1 MKVEAIKFDLGS
13 RYSTPASMTAALAEH
28 QAKADALIGKAV
40 ERMNKE
46 LLALRERLMKEIPAP
61 DHASYRAVLEKARK
75 AAQERLESGIAAASG
90 SISEVD
96 HLTSVVF
103 LQARMIGGVSLEQL
117 LSELGDYKAL
127 NSLATLAEQL
137 GRTGIA
143 SEAKAKAIEIAT
155 NGAQKEID
163 QLSSCLIDLVNS
175 EENYFVE
182 WEKML
187 GQLGKGADE

>member
-1 MKVEAIKFDLGS
+1 MKVEAIKFDMGS
-13 RYSTPASMTAALAEH
+13 RYSTPASMTATLAEH
-28 QAKADALIGKAV
+28 QSKADALISQAA
-40 ERMNKE
+40 ERMNQE
-46 LLALRERLMKEIPAP
+46 LVELREKLRKEIPVP
-61 DHASYRAVLEKARK
+61 DYAAYRSELVKARE
-75 AAQERLESGIAAASG
+75 AAQKRLDDGITAASG

-96 HLTSVVF
+96 HLTSVVS
-103 LQARMIGGVSLEQL
+103 LQTRMISGVSLEQL

-143 SEAKAKAIEIAT
+143 SEAKAKAIEVAT
-155 NGAQKEID
+155 DGAQQEID
-163 QLSSCLIDLVNS
+163 KLSSCLIDLVNS